1 MSRTIV
7 LSATDIHCSYGS
19 ADASIKVLKGAEIEI
34 AAGEVVAVTG
44 PSGSGK
50 STLLHA
56 LGLLEKPDM
65 GKVFICGE
73 DGWIMSRGRRA
84 ELRNRK
90 IGFVFQF
97 HHLLE
102 EFTLKENVMM
112 PCLIAGESSDKAG
125 YEADKLL
132 NRVGIQ
138 HRAEHFPSRVSGG
151 ERQRAA
157 IARAIVMKPEIVLAD
172 EPTGNLDADTSADVE
187 KLIMELAE
195 EGERSF
201 LLATH
206 SLDLASKV
214 HRRFF
219 LSSGV
224 LIEDTQ

>member
-1 MSRTIV
+1 MV
-7 LSATDIHCSYGS
+7 LSANDIHCSYGS
-19 ADASIKVLKGAEIEI
+19 SDASIKVLKGASISI
-34 AAGEVVAVTG
+34 KTGEVVAVMG

-56 LGLLEKPDM
+56 LGLLERPCK
-65 GKVFICGE
+65 GKVLICGE
-73 DGWIMSRGRRA
+73 DGWGLSSRRRA

-112 PCLIAGESSDKAG
+112 PCLIAGETSEEATQKA
-125 YEADKLL
+125 ESLL
-132 NRVGIQ
+132 ERVGII
-138 HRAEHFPSRVSGG
+138 HRSSHFPSTVSGG

-157 IARAIVMKPEIVLAD
+157 IARAIIMKPEIVLAD
-172 EPTGNLDADTSADVE
+172 EPTGNLDSKTSLEVE

-195 EGERSF
+195 EGNRSF

-206 SLDLASKV
+206 SHDLAGAV
-214 HRRFF
+214 HRKVF
-219 LSSGV
+219 LNSG
-224 LIEDTQ
+224 IIKKS